1 METLFT
7 FLESHPYMT
16 YSGAVV
22 LFTAGVRHS
31 FFKNSKLAP
40 KWITFLVGSVLAIM
54 AFGMGW
60 INLDTQTEFYLL
72 VGSLGAATA
81 FYDYI
86 LKIFIDLINRRN
98 PMKE

>member
-1 METLFT
+1 
-7 FLESHPYMT
+7 MT

-40 KWITFLVGSVLAIM
+40 KWITFIVGLILAVTEF
-54 AFGMGW
+54 AMGW
-60 INLDTQTEFYLL
+60 IDLETPTEFFLL
-72 VGSLGAATA
+72 VASLGAASA

-98 PMKE
+98 PLKE

>member
-1 METLFT
+1 METIFT

-22 LFTAGVRHS
+22 LFTAGVRNS

-40 KWITFLVGSVLAIM
+40 KWITFLVGVVLAVM
-54 AFGMGW
+54 EFFMGW
-60 INLDTQTEFYLL
+60 IDLSTPTEFFLL
-72 VGSLGAATA
+72 VASLGMASA

-86 LKIFIDLINRRN
+86 IKLFIDIINRRN
-98 PMKE
+98 PLKE